1 MVDYWLHGMSEYIPD
16 RMSEHMPDRNRMS
29 EHMPDRNRMS
39 ESIPGRMSEYIPDR
53 MSEHMPDRNRM
64 SESIPGRM
72 SEYIPDRMSEH
83 MPDTYARKNAIYCI
97 FTGFCEHTGSKAP
110 QDWFPFFLQNS
121 LLFLSPLKMKPSKK
135 HGPKI
140 PGKR

>member
-16 RMSEHMPDRNRMS
+16 RMSEHMPDRN
-29 EHMPDRNRMS
+29 
-39 ESIPGRMSEYIPDR
+39 R

-110 QDWFPFFLQNS
+110 QDWFPFF
-121 LLFLSPLKMKPSKK
+121 F
-135 HGPKI
+135 KI
-140 PGKR
+140 VSYFFPH